1 MPTLWQSYS
10 KCGKHGH
17 IMAIMLEIQQTLK
30 FKRTQIEANVHY
42 NKRQTWKHYGNHNQ
56 NMATV
61 RQSSSKCGKHAQSEA
76 IIIKTWLIGHIKT
89 QNVVNMV
96 TVQIGG
102 ECGHLGSSYPVHQFL
117 QS

>member
-1 MPTLWQSYS
+1 MNIPKSTFAES
-10 KCGKHGH
+10 
-17 IMAIMLEIQQTLK
+17 K